1 MNRVLVLG
9 GGFGGI
15 AAARG
20 LRGRLP
26 PDNEI
31 VLIDRNPTF
40 MVGFRK
46 TWALLGMGTM
56 ADGQRQLVELEKFGI
71 QFIQETVSSI
81 EPDLRAVKLGDRWI
95 EADALVVALGSQLAH
110 ERIPGFKD
118 HALNFY
124 DPGAITAAA
133 DTLDNF
139 KGGRVLIGVFGT
151 PYKCPPAPYEL
162 ALLAKEYFVRKS
174 VEAEIS
180 VFTPLPMSMPILGDK
195 GCNAIEG
202 RLAKNGI
209 DFLPGRQAIRVEA
222 GEVIFPNGSLQYDLL
237 LGIAPHRCPDVVVAS
252 GLAKNSAW
260 VRVNPRTLATTF
272 PAVYAVGDVAQVMMA
287 NGKPLPKAGV
297 FAEGQ
302 ARIVAQRIGA
312 TLEGKEPKDLYEGIG
327 GCYLEVGNG
336 KAMKVGGEFLASSG
350 PQVKLSKAKK
360 SLLKK
365 KKKFERKLLKNWF
378 DTEIIPFEEA
388 GLK

>member
-20 LRGRLP
+20 LRSRLP

-31 VLIDRNPTF
+31 VLIDKNPTF

-46 TWALLGMGTM
+46 TWALLGMGSLE
-56 ADGQRQLVELEKFGI
+56 DGQRQLADLEKFGI
-71 QFIQETVSSI
+71 QFIQETVSGI
-81 EPDLRAVKLGDRWI
+81 EPDLRAVKLGNRWI

-110 ERIPGFKD
+110 ERIPGFKE
-118 HALNFY
+118 HALNIY
-124 DPGAITAAA
+124 DPEAIPASA
-133 DTLDNF
+133 DALDSF
-139 KGGRVLIGVFGT
+139 QGGRILIGVFGT

-162 ALLAKEYFVRKS
+162 ALLTNEYFQHKG

-180 VFTPLPMSMPILGDK
+180 VFTPLPMSLPILGDE
-195 GCNAIEG
+195 GCVAIEG
-202 RLAKNGI
+202 RLEKNGI
-209 DFLPGRQAIRVEA
+209 GFLPGHQAIRVEA
-222 GEVIFPNGSLQYDLL
+222 GEVIFPNRSLHYDLL
-237 LGIAPHRCPDVVVAS
+237 LGIAPHGCPDVVVTS

-260 VRVNPRTLATTF
+260 VQVNPRTLATTF

-302 ARIVAQRIGA
+302 AEIVAQRIGA
-312 TLEGKEPKDLYEGIG
+312 TLEGKEPRALYEGIG

-336 KAMKVGGEFLASSG
+336 KAVMVKGEFLASSG
-350 PQVKLSKAKK
+350 PQVRLTKAKK

-365 KKKFERKLLKNWF
+365 KKKFESKRLKNWF
-378 DTEIIPFEEA
+378 DEEIMFVEEA
-388 GLK
+388 GAK